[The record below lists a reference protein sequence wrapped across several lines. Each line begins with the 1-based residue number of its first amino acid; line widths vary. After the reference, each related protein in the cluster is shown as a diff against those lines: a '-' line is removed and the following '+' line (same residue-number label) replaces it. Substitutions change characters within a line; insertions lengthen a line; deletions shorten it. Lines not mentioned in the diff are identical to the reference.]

1 MKALMAVAGGLVALA
16 VSIWIYVVSVTAED
30 LMRAD
35 DIEEFN
41 RYASIASMRSAK
53 AIPMFVEVLDDSLK
67 SRYSVLSY
75 GKVNSSI
82 SHLHALAAKG
92 TTDIRSVPMLIRAL
106 EEQPAIGDTLVTAD
120 TLRIITGLD
129 VGYDADFVSTYT
141 SDDEGKRREMI
152 AKWKAWGQA
161 HSSTL

>member
-16 VSIWIYVVSVTAED
+16 VSVWIYVVSVTAED
-30 LMRAD
+30 LIRAD

-41 RYASIASMRSAK
+41 RYASIARMRSAK
-53 AIPMFVEVLDDSLK
+53 AIPMFVEVLDDSLRSK
-67 SRYSVLSY
+67 YNVFSY

-82 SHLHALAAKG
+82 YHLHALAAKG

-106 EEQPAIGDTLVTAD
+106 EEQPAIEDTLVTAD
-120 TLRIITGLD
+120 TLRMITGLD

-141 SDDEGKRREMI
+141 NDDEAKRREMV

-161 HSSTL
+161 HSLTP